1 MTKNGPTAGVVD
13 LRATHLAPGSTGKV
27 PAQPCQNQSN
37 RETKMLAS
45 ATRARDSGELHQAGP
60 ATGRESRWTPS
71 ARKNALRRAAVEA
84 MPARVLVAEDDDDM
98 RQLVVRA
105 LRDEGFYVEEVRSGW
120 ELLEYVGSCILDGHG
135 ETPLDLIV
143 SDVRMHGVTGLDVL
157 AGLRETDW
165 ATPVILLT
173 AFGDAELHA
182 EAHRLGALAVF
193 DKPFD
198 FRDLRRLA
206 RTVAGS

>member
-1 MTKNGPTAGVVD
+1 
-13 LRATHLAPGSTGKV
+13 
-27 PAQPCQNQSN
+27 
-37 RETKMLAS
+37 
-45 ATRARDSGELHQAGP
+45 
-60 ATGRESRWTPS
+60 
-71 ARKNALRRAAVEA
+71 

-120 ELLEYVGSCILDGHG
+120 ELLEYVGSCILDGRG
-135 ETPLDLIV
+135 EPPLDLIV

-182 EAHRLGALAVF
+182 EARRLGALAVF

>member
-1 MTKNGPTAGVVD
+1 
-13 LRATHLAPGSTGKV
+13 
-27 PAQPCQNQSN
+27 
-37 RETKMLAS
+37 
-45 ATRARDSGELHQAGP
+45 
-60 ATGRESRWTPS
+60 
-71 ARKNALRRAAVEA
+71 
-84 MPARVLVAEDDDDM
+84 
-98 RQLVVRA
+98 
-105 LRDEGFYVEEVRSGW
+105 
-120 ELLEYVGSCILDGHG
+120 
-135 ETPLDLIV
+135 
-143 SDVRMHGVTGLDVL
+143 MHGVTGLDVL

-198 FRDLRRLA
+198 FRDLRKLA